1 MDTLICSTDSLN
13 CALFP
18 KAEPDFPGLYIG
30 PGKLYLPETLMKH
43 RTLRLIAWR
52 LLMALP
58 ILFGVII
65 VTFVLIRALPGDP
78 AIVYASGPSMGQEDI
93 EAIRRSLGLD
103 KSLVEQFLIYLRNI
117 AQLELGNSLI
127 TGQPVLKD
135 FAERLPATMEL
146 AIFAFAMSLIVSL
159 PIGIIAAV
167 YRDGWIDQLARV
179 ITSVSAAMPG
189 FFFGLILIFIFYF
202 ILGVA
207 PEPIGRL
214 SGWSIAPPTVTGF
227 MTIDAALI
235 GDWPLF
241 WEALGKMLMP
251 AASMAIFAVAPL
263 MRMMRSGMIDALDS
277 DYIKA
282 AQAYGLPRRKVLLQ
296 YALPNAML
304 PVLATMGMV
313 LSTMLGANIMIE
325 KLFAWPGIGSYA
337 VNALTG
343 VDYAPVQAF
352 VLIVAVLFVFMTL
365 AIDILSAM
373 IDPRYKLQG

>member
-1 MDTLICSTDSLN
+1 M
-13 CALFP
+13 
-18 KAEPDFPGLYIG
+18 
-30 PGKLYLPETLMKH
+30 
-43 RTLRLIAWR
+43 
-52 LLMALP
+52 P
-58 ILFGVII
+58 ILFGVIV

-78 AIVYASGPSMGQEDI
+78 AIVYASGPNMSEEDI
-93 EAIRRSLGLD
+93 EAIRRAMGLD
-103 KSLVEQFLIYLRNI
+103 RSVFEQFLIYLQNI
-117 AQLELGNSLI
+117 ANLNFGSSMI

-135 FAERLPATMEL
+135 FSERLPATLEL
-146 AIFAFAMSLIVSL
+146 AIFAFAMSLIVAL
-159 PIGIIAAV
+159 PIGIVSAI
-167 YRDGWIDQLARV
+167 YRDSWIDQLARV

-189 FFFGLILIFIFYF
+189 FFFGLILIFVFYF
-202 ILGVA
+202 LMGVA

-227 MTIDAALI
+227 MTIDSALV

-241 WEALGKMLMP
+241 WEAVGKMLMP

-263 MRMMRSGMIDALDS
+263 MRMMRGGMIDALDS
-277 DYIKA
+277 DYIKSA
-282 AQAYGLPRRKVLLQ
+282 RAYGIPRRKILLQ

-325 KLFAWPGIGSYA
+325 KLFAWPGIGSYS

-352 VLIVAVLFVFMTL
+352 VLIVAVLFVLMTL
-365 AIDILSAM
+365 TIDILSAA
-373 IDPRYKLQG
+373 IDPRYKLKG

>member
-1 MDTLICSTDSLN
+1 
-13 CALFP
+13 
-18 KAEPDFPGLYIG
+18 
-30 PGKLYLPETLMKH
+30 MKY
-43 RTLRLIAWR
+43 RTLRLILWR

-58 ILFGVII
+58 ILFGVIV

-78 AIVYASGPSMGQEDI
+78 AIAYASGPSMGQEDI
-93 EAIRRSLGLD
+93 EAIRRSMGLD
-103 KSLVEQFLIYLRNI
+103 RSVFEQFLIYLSNI
-117 AQLELGNSLI
+117 AHLNFGNSMI

-135 FAERLPATMEL
+135 FAERLPATIEL
-146 AIFAFAMSLIVSL
+146 AIFAFAMSLIVAL
-159 PIGIIAAV
+159 PVGVLTAV
-167 YRDGWIDQLARV
+167 YRDSWIDQLSRV
-179 ITSVSAAMPG
+179 ITSISAAMPG
-189 FFFGLILIFIFYF
+189 FFFGLILIFVFYF
-202 ILGVA
+202 LLSMA

-235 GDWPLF
+235 GDWEIF
-241 WEALGKMLMP
+241 WEAIEKMLMP

-263 MRMMRSGMIDALDS
+263 MRMMRGGMIDALDS

-282 AQAYGLPRRKVLLQ
+282 ARAYGVPGWKILLQ

-325 KLFAWPGIGSYA
+325 KLFAWPGIGSYS
-337 VNALTG
+337 VNALVG

-352 VLIVAVLFVFMTL
+352 VLIVAVLFVLMTL
-365 AIDILSAM
+365 AIDILSAA
-373 IDPRYKLQG
+373 IDPRYKLKG

>member
-1 MDTLICSTDSLN
+1 
-13 CALFP
+13 
-18 KAEPDFPGLYIG
+18 
-30 PGKLYLPETLMKH
+30 MKH

-58 ILFGVII
+58 ILFGVIV

-93 EAIRRSLGLD
+93 EAIRRAMGLD
-103 KSLVEQFLIYLRNI
+103 KSLAEQFLIYLGDI
-117 AQLELGNSLI
+117 AQLNFGNSMI
-127 TGQPVLKD
+127 TGQPVLED
-135 FAERLPATMEL
+135 FAERLPATLEL
-146 AIFAFAMSLIVSL
+146 AIFAFVLSLAVAL
-159 PIGIIAAV
+159 PLGILAAV
-167 YRDGWIDQLARV
+167 YRDSWIDQTARV
-179 ITSVSAAMPG
+179 ATSVSAAMPG
-189 FFFGLILIFIFYF
+189 FFFGLILIFVFYF
-202 ILGVA
+202 LLGIA

-241 WEALGKMLMP
+241 WEAVGKMLMP

-263 MRMMRSGMIDALDS
+263 MRMMRGGMIDALDS
-277 DYIKA
+277 DYIKSA
-282 AQAYGLPRRKVLLQ
+282 RAYGLPRRRILLQ

-325 KLFAWPGIGSYA
+325 KLFSWPGIGSYS

-352 VLIVAVLFVFMTL
+352 VLIVAVLFVLMTL
-365 AIDILSAM
+365 AIDIISAA
-373 IDPRYKLQG
+373 IDPRYKIKG

>member
-1 MDTLICSTDSLN
+1 
-13 CALFP
+13 
-18 KAEPDFPGLYIG
+18 
-30 PGKLYLPETLMKH
+30 MKH

-58 ILFGVII
+58 ILFGVIV

-78 AIVYASGPSMGQEDI
+78 AIVYASGPNMSQEDI
-93 EAIRRSLGLD
+93 DAIRRAMGLD
-103 KSLVEQFLIYLRNI
+103 KSVFEQFLIYLNNI
-117 AQLELGNSLI
+117 AHLNFGNSLV

-135 FAERLPATMEL
+135 FGERLPATLEL
-146 AIFAFAMSLIVSL
+146 AVFAFALSLVVAL
-159 PIGIIAAV
+159 PVGVLSAL
-167 YRDGWIDQLARV
+167 YRDSWIDQLVRV

-202 ILGVA
+202 LMGVA

-235 GDWPLF
+235 GDWEIF

-263 MRMMRSGMIDALDS
+263 MRMMRGGMIDALDS
-277 DYIKA
+277 DYIKSA
-282 AQAYGLPRRKVLLQ
+282 RAYGIPRRKILLQ

-325 KLFAWPGIGSYA
+325 KLFAWPGIGSYS

-352 VLIVAVLFVFMTL
+352 VLIVAVLFVLMTL
-365 AIDILSAM
+365 AIDILSAA
-373 IDPRYKLQG
+373 IDPRYKLKG

>member
-1 MDTLICSTDSLN
+1 
-13 CALFP
+13 
-18 KAEPDFPGLYIG
+18 
-30 PGKLYLPETLMKH
+30 MKH
-43 RTLRLIAWR
+43 RILRLIVWR
-52 LLMALP
+52 LMMAMP
-58 ILFGVII
+58 ILFGVIV

-78 AIVYASGPSMGQEDI
+78 AIVYASGPNMSEEDI
-93 EAIRRSLGLD
+93 EAIRRAMGLD
-103 KSLVEQFLIYLRNI
+103 RSVFEQFLIYLQNI
-117 AQLELGNSLI
+117 ANLNFGSSMI

-135 FAERLPATMEL
+135 FSERLPATLEL
-146 AIFAFAMSLIVSL
+146 AIFAFAMSLIVAL
-159 PIGIIAAV
+159 PIGIVSAI
-167 YRDGWIDQLARV
+167 YRDSWIDQLARV

-189 FFFGLILIFIFYF
+189 FFFGLILIFVFYF
-202 ILGVA
+202 LMGVA

-227 MTIDAALI
+227 MTIDSALV

-241 WEALGKMLMP
+241 WEAVGKMLMP

-263 MRMMRSGMIDALDS
+263 MRMMRGGMIDALDS
-277 DYIKA
+277 DYIKSA
-282 AQAYGLPRRKVLLQ
+282 RAYGIPRRKILLQ

-325 KLFAWPGIGSYA
+325 KLFAWPGIGSYS

-352 VLIVAVLFVFMTL
+352 VLIVAVLFVVMTL
-365 AIDILSAM
+365 TIDILSAA
-373 IDPRYKLQG
+373 IDPRYKLKG

>member
-1 MDTLICSTDSLN
+1 
-13 CALFP
+13 
-18 KAEPDFPGLYIG
+18 
-30 PGKLYLPETLMKH
+30 MKH

-58 ILFGVII
+58 ILFGVIV

-78 AIVYASGPSMGQEDI
+78 ALVYASGPNMNQDDI
-93 EAIRRSLGLD
+93 DAIRRAMGLD
-103 KSLVEQFLIYLRNI
+103 KSLIEQFLIYLNNI
-117 AQLELGNSLI
+117 AHLDFGNSMI
-127 TGQPVLKD
+127 TGQPVLED
-135 FAERLPATMEL
+135 FKERLPATLEL
-146 AIFAFAMSLIVSL
+146 AIFAFGLSLILAL
-159 PIGIIAAV
+159 PIGILSAIN
-167 YRDGWIDQLARV
+167 RDGWIDQLARI
-179 ITSVSAAMPG
+179 ITSISAAMPG
-189 FFFGLILIFIFYF
+189 FFFGLILIFVFYY
-202 ILGVA
+202 LMGVA

-227 MTIDAALI
+227 MTIDTALV

-241 WEALGKMLMP
+241 REAVAKMLMP

-263 MRMMRSGMIDALDS
+263 MRMMRGGMIDALDS
-277 DYIKA
+277 DYIKS
-282 AQAYGLPRRKVLLQ
+282 AQAYGLPRRKILLQ

-325 KLFAWPGIGSYA
+325 KLFSWPGIGSYS

-352 VLIVAVLFVFMTL
+352 VLIVAMLFVLMTL
-365 AIDILSAM
+365 AIDLLSAA
-373 IDPRYKLQG
+373 IDPRYKVKE

>member
-1 MDTLICSTDSLN
+1 
-13 CALFP
+13 
-18 KAEPDFPGLYIG
+18 
-30 PGKLYLPETLMKH
+30 MKH
-43 RTLRLIAWR
+43 RTLRLIVWR
-52 LLMALP
+52 LMMAMP
-58 ILFGVII
+58 ILFGVIV

-78 AIVYASGPSMGQEDI
+78 AIVYASGPNMSEEDI
-93 EAIRRSLGLD
+93 EAIRRAMGLD
-103 KSLVEQFLIYLRNI
+103 RSVFEQFLIYLQNI
-117 AQLELGNSLI
+117 ANLNFGSSMI

-135 FAERLPATMEL
+135 FSERLPATLEL
-146 AIFAFAMSLIVSL
+146 AIFAFAMSLIVAL
-159 PIGIIAAV
+159 PIGIVSAI
-167 YRDGWIDQLARV
+167 YRDSWIDQLARV

-189 FFFGLILIFIFYF
+189 FFFGLILIFVFYF
-202 ILGVA
+202 LMGVA

-227 MTIDAALI
+227 MTIDSALV

-241 WEALGKMLMP
+241 WEAVGKMLMP

-263 MRMMRSGMIDALDS
+263 MRMMRGGMIDALDS
-277 DYIKA
+277 DYIKSA
-282 AQAYGLPRRKVLLQ
+282 RAYGIPRRKILLQ

-325 KLFAWPGIGSYA
+325 KLFAWPGIGSYS

-352 VLIVAVLFVFMTL
+352 VLIVAVLFVLMTL
-365 AIDILSAM
+365 TIDILSAA
-373 IDPRYKLQG
+373 IDPRYKLKG

>member
-1 MDTLICSTDSLN
+1 
-13 CALFP
+13 
-18 KAEPDFPGLYIG
+18 
-30 PGKLYLPETLMKH
+30 MKH
-43 RTLRLIAWR
+43 RTLRLIVWR

-58 ILFGVII
+58 ILFGVIV

-78 AIVYASGPSMGQEDI
+78 AIVYASGPNMSQEDI
-93 EAIRRSLGLD
+93 EAIRRAMGLD
-103 KSLVEQFLIYLRNI
+103 KSVFEQFLIYLNNI
-117 AQLELGNSLI
+117 AHLNFGTSLV

-135 FAERLPATMEL
+135 FAVRLPATLEL
-146 AIFAFAMSLIVSL
+146 AIFAFALSLIMAL
-159 PIGIIAAV
+159 PIGIISAI
-167 YRDGWIDQLARV
+167 YRDSWIDQLARV
-179 ITSVSAAMPG
+179 VTSVSAAMPG

-202 ILGVA
+202 LLGVA

-214 SGWSIAPPTVTGF
+214 SGWSFAPPTVTGF

-235 GDWPLF
+235 GDWEIF
-241 WEALGKMLMP
+241 WEAIGKMLMP

-263 MRMMRSGMIDALDS
+263 MRMMRGGMIDALDS
-277 DYIKA
+277 DYIKSA
-282 AQAYGLPRRKVLLQ
+282 RAYGIPRRKILLQ

-325 KLFAWPGIGSYA
+325 KLFAWPGIGSYS

-352 VLIVAVLFVFMTL
+352 VLIVAVLFVLMTL
-365 AIDILSAM
+365 VIDILSAA
-373 IDPRYKLQG
+373 IDPRYKLKG

>member
-1 MDTLICSTDSLN
+1 MPAARVTLIRIFYALALLLAVLVLNFSLMHL
-13 CALFP
+13 AP
-18 KAEPDFPGLYIG
+18 GDVADTISQSMGGADAEVLERIRIDYGLDQPFLVQLGRYIG
-30 PGKLYLPETLMKH
+30 NVLHFDLGYS
-43 RTLRLIAWR
+43 
-52 LLMALP
+52 
-58 ILFGVII
+58 FFYNQS
-65 VTFVLIRALPGDP
+65 VT
-78 AIVYASGPSMGQEDI
+78 
-93 EAIRRSLGLD
+93 
-103 KSLVEQFLIYLRNI
+103 
-117 AQLELGNSLI
+117 SLI
-127 TGQPVLKD
+127 L
-135 FAERLPATMEL
+135 ERLPATLEL
-146 AIFAFAMSLIVSL
+146 AVFAFALSLVVAL
-159 PIGIIAAV
+159 PVGVLSAL
-167 YRDGWIDQLARV
+167 YRDSWIDQLVRV

-202 ILGVA
+202 LMGVA

-235 GDWPLF
+235 GDWEIF

-263 MRMMRSGMIDALDS
+263 MRMMRGGMIDALDS
-277 DYIKA
+277 DYIKSA
-282 AQAYGLPRRKVLLQ
+282 RAYGIPRRKILLQ

-325 KLFAWPGIGSYA
+325 KLFAWPGIGSYS

-352 VLIVAVLFVFMTL
+352 VLIVAVLFVLMTL
-365 AIDILSAM
+365 AIDILSAA
-373 IDPRYKLQG
+373 IDPRYKLKG